1 MRNALRPSFVL
12 AVLLAATPAAAEPVS
27 PWARDG
33 AAALR
38 LVDAGR
44 APETGARL
52 AAIAIRLEPGWKTYW
67 RQPGASGVP
76 PRFDFTGSSNVAE
89 AKVLFPA
96 PERDASEDGVTNV
109 YHGFVTLPVS
119 VKPRDPKA
127 PVDLKLV
134 ADYGV
139 CERICVPVRAEADL
153 VLSPD
158 GGAAGPAAEEAQAA
172 AVASPR
178 PAPLGAKG
186 DLGIEAVRRIAD
198 AKGQAALEIVA
209 AAPAGSDPTLFA
221 ETGEGDYAPAP
232 EPDGAAKDGVSR
244 FRMVF
249 EEPELPKSGLRLT
262 LAAGGRAIETA
273 VALDEIAPSP

>member
-1 MRNALRPSFVL
+1 MDNPLRASLALVF
-12 AVLLAATPAAAEPVS
+12 ALAAAPAVAEPVS

-44 APETGARL
+44 ATAPGARL
-52 AAIAIRLEPGWKTYW
+52 AAISIRLEPGWKTYW

-76 PRFDFTGSSNVAE
+76 PRFDFSGSANVAE
-89 AKVLFPA
+89 ARVLFPA

-109 YHGFVTLPVS
+109 YHGVVTLPVE

-139 CERICVPVRAEADL
+139 CEKICVPVRAEADL
-153 VLSPD
+153 VLSPE
-158 GGAAGPAAEEAQAA
+158 GGASGPAAEEAQAA
-172 AVASPR
+172 VVASPR
-178 PAPLGAKG
+178 PSALGATG
-186 DLGIEAVRRIAD
+186 DLGIEAVRRIAG
-198 AKGQAALEIVA
+198 AKGQAAIEIVA
-209 AAPAGSDPTLFA
+209 AAPAGSDAALFA

-232 EPDGAAKDGVSR
+232 EPEGASSDGKSR

-262 LAAGGRAIETA
+262 LAAGGRAVETA
-273 VALDEIAPSP
+273 VALDEIALPH